1 VSASVAAGSGF
12 CGAGPGSGACASAQ
26 GATASA
32 RTSSI
37 PAASRAELMGH
48 PFDSFAAAIQRCG
61 VASYFDDSEKLS
73 LADLGRRGRSAAGNS
88 SVECNRSLPGKELR
102 SSVRRGARLPFVLGA
117 ALVAGCSGP
126 PKIGPPPIQEPVD
139 LAIVVHSYFGT
150 SLTGALAAPPE
161 TPPDPAA
168 TPILHCELFLLA
180 SLSKLGPGV
189 TPLQEEI
196 RFVAEPERTALAR
209 GPSRLTLRG
218 ARLSGPDVAA
228 LVDLWRRG
236 DDGNALRV
244 ADVRRPLPRATACS
258 VLAQR
263 SEGVEDPDDFLGE
276 RAELGRMGKHFG
288 AAIELRTPDAAP
300 DAAAATPPDAAHVT
314 LDLLETVRSTS
325 RERADRVPAGD
336 GGEDWDRYAALEL
349 RHELVRLTVSVAAGG
364 GPLVVV
370 VPSPFRD
377 EPRDGRPAFA
387 CAICIELLPAPKE
400 GDEAA
405 AHAEEVA
412 KVWKEAQEQA
422 ELVASQTALHA
433 PEDVVALAL
442 RRALETLV
450 PEASS
455 RATMVY
461 MTTATDASFAADL
474 ALVASDAELA
484 EWLHK
489 IVDHPHDPPG
499 ASVAAFGWY
508 IERSAW
514 HHVIAQMLASDPP
527 PEIEATMLRHAGAVG
542 RLATTLEDIVDSSSD
557 IASLERRFV
566 AENLAAL
573 ADSSASS
580 RVRAYDWLATRSLA
594 PAGYDPLAPSEARRT
609 ALEGAEPRRE

>member
-1 VSASVAAGSGF
+1 
-12 CGAGPGSGACASAQ
+12 
-26 GATASA
+26 
-32 RTSSI
+32 
-37 PAASRAELMGH
+37 M
-48 PFDSFAAAIQRCG
+48 
-61 VASYFDDSEKLS
+61 
-73 LADLGRRGRSAAGNS
+73 
-88 SVECNRSLPGKELR
+88 ECNRSLPGKELR
-102 SSVRRGARLPFVLGA
+102 SSARRGARLPFVLGA

-196 RFVAEPERTALAR
+196 RFVAEPEKTALAR

-218 ARLSGPDVAA
+218 TRLSGPDVAA

-244 ADVRRPLPRATACS
+244 ADERRPLPRATACS

-276 RAELGRMGKHFG
+276 RTAVGRVDKRFG
-288 AAIELRTPDAAP
+288 AAIDVSPPDASADAP
-300 DAAAATPPDAAHVT
+300 RDAAHVT
-314 LDLLETVRSTS
+314 LDLLETVRPTS
-325 RERADRVPAGD
+325 RERADRAAED
-336 GGEDWDRYAALEL
+336 EGGEDWHGYAALEL
-349 RHELVRLTVSVAAGG
+349 RHELVRLTASVAPGG
-364 GPLVVV
+364 DPLVVV
-370 VPSPFRD
+370 LPSPFRD
-377 EPRDGRPAFA
+377 EPRGGRPALA
-387 CAICIELLPAPKE
+387 CAIVIELLPAPKG

-405 AHAEEVA
+405 AHAEAVA
-412 KVWKEAQEQA
+412 KVWKEALEQA
-422 ELVASQTALHA
+422 EVVAGQTALHA

-442 RRALETLV
+442 RLAFEGLLAD
-450 PEASS
+450 ASS
-455 RATMVY
+455 RASVVY
-461 MTTATDASFAADL
+461 MTTATNASFAADL
-474 ALVASDAELA
+474 ALVASDAELVA
-484 EWLHK
+484 WLHE

-499 ASVAAFGWY
+499 PSVAAFGWY
-508 IERSAW
+508 MERVAW
-514 HHVIAQMLASDPP
+514 RHVIAQMLASDPP

-573 ADSSASS
+573 EDSSASS
-580 RVRAYDWLATRSLA
+580 RVRAFDWLAARGRA
-594 PAGYDPLAPSEARRT
+594 PAGYDPLAPSEARRS